1 MYSSPGRIA
10 LLGKR
15 QAAAT
20 AANNAANTV
29 AAAGVGI
36 LRNWGQDALMGGKP
50 GGAAKPPG
58 KSGGEFKTTGRPGR
72 PWSGNGNGGRRGGR
86 EQVREPRPSAQ
97 VLPRKALWW
106 RLPKVPPSHC
116 CKG

>member
-58 KSGGEFKTTGRPGR
+58 KSGGEFKPPADPVDPGAGTGTGAAADAGAGTGEGAAAVGDGLAKG
-72 PWSGNGNGGRRGGR
+72 SVVADIAEGVGI
-86 EQVREPRPSAQ
+86 
-97 VLPRKALWW
+97 AL
-106 RLPKVPPSHC
+106 LM
-116 CKG
+116 